1 MPTAWSATVNRS
13 LSDRIENATLNA
25 LAALFIVAVVGS
37 VVALVGLVVV
47 DLIAGG
53 AL

>member
-25 LAALFIVAVVGS
+25 LAALFIVAVVVIGGP
-37 VVALVGLVVV
+37 VAIALL
-47 DLIAGG
+47 AGG

>member
-1 MPTAWSATVNRS
+1 MPTAWSDTVNRS

-25 LAALFIVAVVGS
+25 LAALFIVATVVIG
-37 VVALVGLVVV
+37 GPVVV

>member
-1 MPTAWSATVNRS
+1 MPTAWSDTVNRS

-25 LAALFIVAVVGS
+25 LAALFIVATVVIGGP
-37 VVALVGLVVV
+37 VAFALLT
-47 DLIAGG
+47 GG